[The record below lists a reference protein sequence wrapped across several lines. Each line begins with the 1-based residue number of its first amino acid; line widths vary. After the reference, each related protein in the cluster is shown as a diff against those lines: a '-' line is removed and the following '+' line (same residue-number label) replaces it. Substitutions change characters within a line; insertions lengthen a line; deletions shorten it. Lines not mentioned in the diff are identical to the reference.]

1 MRRKRLIF
9 FTIALALLALYATL
23 KPTSEQQSAVR
34 TLLQQDEWQLLNSQS
49 WQIDRQNPTEQRHL
63 KAELIRQQQ
72 DDLYVEKPELVIS
85 KPDHQLKLQSQDA
98 HIQQQ
103 TLFHFSG
110 DVVITSRFLDEQ
122 QNTQLNTDT
131 ILYNQALEQLTTA
144 SPVTLT
150 AHQSTTTGIGLMLDL
165 KQQQIELHSK
175 VKTLY
180 EP

>member
-9 FTIALALLALYATL
+9 FTIALALLALYVTL
-23 KPTSEQQSAVR
+23 KPTSEHQSTER
-34 TLLQQDEWQLLNSQS
+34 TLLQQDDWQLLNSQS
-49 WQIDRQNPTEQRHL
+49 WQIDRQNLTEQLYL
-63 KAELIRQQQ
+63 KAELIRRQQEDVYIEQ
-72 DDLYVEKPELVIS
+72 PQLVIS
-85 KPDHQLKLQSQDA
+85 KRDNQLKLQSQHA

-103 TLFHFSG
+103 TLFQFSG
-110 DVVITSRFLDEQ
+110 DVIITSRFVDAQ
-122 QNTQLNTDT
+122 QNSQLNTDT

-150 AHQSTTTGIGLMLDL
+150 AHKSITTGTGLMLDL

-175 VKTLY
+175 VKTVY

>member
-9 FTIALALLALYATL
+9 FTIALALLALYVTL
-23 KPTSEQQSAVR
+23 KPTSEQQSTDR
-34 TLLQQDEWQLLNSQS
+34 TLLQQDDWQLLNSQS
-49 WQIDRQNPTEQRHL
+49 WQIDRQNLTEQHHL

-72 DDLYVEKPELVIS
+72 NDVYIEQPELLIT
-85 KPDHQLKLQSQDA
+85 KPDHQLKLKSQHA

-103 TLFHFSG
+103 TLFHFNG
-110 DVVITSRFLDEQ
+110 DVIITSRFVDAQ
-122 QNTQLNTDT
+122 QNSQLNTDA
-131 ILYNQALEQLTTA
+131 ILYNQSLEQLTTA

-175 VKTLY
+175 VKTVY